1 MSDGFSSS
9 KFVKA
14 LDPEDYAVGAVAAGA
29 TIDCAGYQYAVFVLA
44 IGDCGGTY
52 TLQIE
57 SDSDSAMGSPA
68 DVAGAIAEVIA
79 TDDDSTKV
87 VAVKCEGTERY
98 LRIKADAV
106 AGGVV
111 DLAAV
116 CVLTNGINTSNYAT
130 APDAVV

>member
-9 KFVKA
+9 KFAKA
-14 LDPEDYAVGAVAAGA
+14 LDPEDYAIGAVSAGDI
-29 TIDCAGYQYAVFVLA
+29 IDTAGYQYAVFVLA
-44 IGDCGGTY
+44 VGDSAGTY

-57 SDSDSAMGSPA
+57 SDSDSAMGTPA
-68 DVAGAIAEVIA
+68 DVSGATASVTA

-98 LRIKADAV
+98 LRVKAGAV
-106 AGGVV
+106 ADGVV

>member
-14 LDPEDYAVGAVAAGA
+14 LDPQAYGVGAVGAGD

-44 IGDCGGTY
+44 VGDSAGTY

-57 SDSDSAMGSPA
+57 SDSVSGMSSPA
-68 DVAGAIAEVIA
+68 DVSGATVGVTAS
-79 TDDDSTKV
+79 DDDSTKV
-87 VAVKCEGTERY
+87 VAVKLEGTERY
-98 LRIKADAV
+98 LRVKAGTV
-106 AGGVV
+106 GTGVV